1 MEISTNQTIYIGL
14 AKDQHDNLLPLCWH
28 TNKQRAG
35 DVAQALAQQ
44 IGVNF
49 VGVIHCAG
57 ADYEALASFPDEHFL
72 NQPFPVAPNCLE

>member
-1 MEISTNQTIYIGL
+1 MEILTKQTIYIGL

-35 DVAQALAQQ
+35 DVAQALALQ

-49 VGVIHCAG
+49 VGVVNCSE
-57 ADYEALASFPDEHFL
+57 ADDEARSSFPDDHFL
-72 NQPFPVAPNCLE
+72 NQPCP